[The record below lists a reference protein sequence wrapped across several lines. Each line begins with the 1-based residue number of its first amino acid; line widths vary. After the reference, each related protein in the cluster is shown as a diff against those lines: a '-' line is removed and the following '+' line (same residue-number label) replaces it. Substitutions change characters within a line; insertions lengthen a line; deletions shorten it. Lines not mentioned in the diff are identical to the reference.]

1 MIHIAMLFKKSIA
14 SIVSTAIKIFFI
26 WLVLQFIAHTFV
38 TYTIWRE
45 NVLWNIVRMWKEIWI
60 IGALSVIIST
70 LYHQSAK
77 LQIFWKE
84 FPLKKYS
91 IIFSIT
97 TIFILFLWTLLTD
110 SGLITTV
117 MSLRYSMTGFAL
129 FIIWFVLAVF
139 FIKDSSI
146 SREKWYIQAIKYML
160 IGWLIWR
167 WLVYFLPAFIELFGY
182 NKRIFEWQVGQQPPA
197 VYYSNITEWM
207 VRNQFLFERPIHRWM
222 FLVMFWPLFFLVA
235 IKNKWLQ
242 TQILRWSIYGL
253 NILSTLS
260 RAAWLAWIIQTAI
273 ILLIMNTQNMK
284 KLILYGFLPW
294 LVLLAGFT
302 YRAKDDIINRSFSN
316 LGHIKHTLTAIQKVS
331 QKPII
336 GRWPGIAWPASH
348 HRKDIQNYNPENQY
362 LQIRL
367 EYGVIGFWG
376 WMYLYLWLQIL
387 GYRSYRKLQHD
398 KLTKEQR
405 YRSRVIITLAIG
417 LFWLSIEWFFL
428 HSFVD
433 RMIVYPSM
441 LLFWICFAI
450 YYKHFHHEYKTQREQ

>member
-1 MIHIAMLFKKSIA
+1 MLSKKNIA

-26 WLVLQFIAHTFV
+26 GLLLQFIAHTFV
-38 TYTIWRE
+38 TYALGQDNTFWTIIRA
-45 NVLWNIVRMWKEIWI
+45 WKELWI
-60 IGALSVIIST
+60 IGAIAIIGSA
-70 LYHQSAK
+70 LYHQFDK
-77 LQIFWKE
+77 IKTFRE
-84 FPLKKYS
+84 HFPLKKYS
-91 IIFSIT
+91 IIFVLT
-97 TIFILFLWTLLTD
+97 AAFILFVGTALTN
-110 SGLITTV
+110 SGLTTTI
-117 MSLRYSMTGFAL
+117 MSLRYSMTWFAL
-129 FIIWFVLAVF
+129 FIIGFILAVF
-139 FIKDSSI
+139 FIKENSI
-146 SREKWYIQAIKYML
+146 SREKRYIKVIKYLL
-160 IGWLIWR
+160 IGWLVWR

-182 NKRIFEWQVGQQPPA
+182 NKRVFEWQVGQQPPA
-197 VYYSNITEWM
+197 VYYSNITQWM

-222 FLVMFWPLFFLVA
+222 FLVMFWPLFFLLA
-235 IKNKWLQ
+235 IKNKERQ
-242 TQILRWSIYGL
+242 TQMIWWSIYGL

-260 RAAWLAWIIQTAI
+260 RAAWIAWIIQTAI

-284 KLILYGFLPW
+284 KLILYGFLPG

-331 QKPII
+331 QKPVI

-367 EYGVIGFWG
+367 EYGIIGFAG
-376 WMYLYLWLQIL
+376 RMYLYLWLQIL

-405 YRSRVIITLAIG
+405 YRSWVIITLAIG
-417 LFWLSIEWFFL
+417 LFGLSIEWFFL

-441 LLFWICFAI
+441 LLFGICFAI

>member
-167 WLVYFLPAFIELFGY
+167 WLVYFLPAFIELFG
-182 NKRIFEWQVGQQPPA
+182 
-197 VYYSNITEWM
+197 
-207 VRNQFLFERPIHRWM
+207 
-222 FLVMFWPLFFLVA
+222 
-235 IKNKWLQ
+235 
-242 TQILRWSIYGL
+242 
-253 NILSTLS
+253 
-260 RAAWLAWIIQTAI
+260 
-273 ILLIMNTQNMK
+273 
-284 KLILYGFLPW
+284 
-294 LVLLAGFT
+294 
-302 YRAKDDIINRSFSN
+302 
-316 LGHIKHTLTAIQKVS
+316 
-331 QKPII
+331 
-336 GRWPGIAWPASH
+336 
-348 HRKDIQNYNPENQY
+348 
-362 LQIRL
+362 
-367 EYGVIGFWG
+367 
-376 WMYLYLWLQIL
+376 
-387 GYRSYRKLQHD
+387 
-398 KLTKEQR
+398 
-405 YRSRVIITLAIG
+405 
-417 LFWLSIEWFFL
+417 
-428 HSFVD
+428 
-433 RMIVYPSM
+433 
-441 LLFWICFAI
+441 
-450 YYKHFHHEYKTQREQ
+450 

>member
-1 MIHIAMLFKKSIA
+1 MSFKKNIA

-26 WLVLQFIAHTFV
+26 GLVLQFIAHTFV
-38 TYTIWRE
+38 TYTIGRDNSFWK
-45 NVLWNIVRMWKEIWI
+45 IVRMRKELWI
-60 IGALSVIIST
+60 LGAAAVIASV
-70 LYHQSAK
+70 LYHQSIK
-77 LQIFWKE
+77 LQLFWKE
-84 FPLKKYS
+84 FPLKKYT
-91 IIFSIT
+91 IILAIT
-97 TIFILFLWTLLTD
+97 IIFILFLWAALTN
-110 SGLITTV
+110 SGITTTI
-117 MSLRYSMTGFAL
+117 MSLRYSMTGFVL
-129 FIIWFVLAVF
+129 FIIGFVLAVF
-139 FIKDSSI
+139 FVKDTSI
-146 SREKWYIQAIKYML
+146 AREKRYVKAIKYML

-182 NKRIFEWQVGQQPPA
+182 NKRTFEWQVGQQPPA

-242 TQILRWSIYGL
+242 SQIVWWSIYWL
-253 NILSTLS
+253 NVLSTLS

-273 ILLIMNTQNMK
+273 ILLIMQTQNMR

-294 LVLLAGFT
+294 LVLLLGFT

-336 GRWPGIAWPASH
+336 GRGPGIAGPASH

-367 EYGVIGFWG
+367 EYGIIGFVW
-376 WMYLYLWLQIL
+376 WMYLYLRLQIL
-387 GYRSYRKLQHD
+387 GYRSYRKLQQERI
-398 KLTKEQR
+398 TKDQR
-405 YRSRVIITLAIG
+405 YRSRVIIALAIG
-417 LFWLSIEWFFL
+417 LFGLSIEWFFL

-441 LLFWICFAI
+441 LLFGLCFAI
-450 YYKHFHHEYKTQREQ
+450 YYKHFHHEYKRQREQ

>member
-1 MIHIAMLFKKSIA
+1 MFTKKNISSII
-14 SIVSTAIKIFFI
+14 SSAIKVFFI
-26 WLVLQFIAHTFV
+26 GLLIQFITHTFV
-38 TYTIWRE
+38 TYTLGRD
-45 NVLWNIVRMWKEIWI
+45 NIFWTIIRGWKEIWI
-60 IGALSVIIST
+60 IAAIAIITST
-70 LYHQSAK
+70 LYHQSQK
-77 LQIFWKE
+77 IQLFREQ

-91 IIFSIT
+91 IVFIVSI
-97 TIFILFLWTLLTD
+97 IFILFVWTTLTN
-110 SGLITTV
+110 SGFTTTI
-117 MSLRYSMTGFAL
+117 MSLRYSMTWFAL
-129 FIIWFVLAVF
+129 FIIWFILAVF
-139 FIKDSSI
+139 FIKEKNI
-146 SREKWYIQAIKYML
+146 SREKRYIKTIKYLL

-182 NKRIFEWQVGQQPPA
+182 NKRVFEWQVWQQPPA
-197 VYYSNITEWM
+197 VYYSNITQWM

-235 IKNKWLQ
+235 IKNKSRQ
-242 TQILRWSIYGL
+242 SQILRWSIYGL

-273 ILLIMNTQNMK
+273 ILLIMNTQNIK
-284 KLILYGFLPW
+284 KLILYWFLPW
-294 LVLLAGFT
+294 LVFLAWFT
-302 YRAKDDIINRSFSN
+302 YRAKDDIVNRSFSN

-348 HRKDIQNYNPENQY
+348 HRKDIPNYNPENQY

-367 EYGVIGFWG
+367 EYGIIGFAG
-376 WMYLYLWLQIL
+376 WMYLYLWLHIL

-405 YRSRVIITLAIG
+405 YRSRVIIALSIG
-417 LFWLSIEWFFL
+417 LLWLSIEGFFL

-441 LLFWICFAI
+441 LLFGICFAT
-450 YYKHFHHEYKTQREQ
+450 YYKHFHHEYRSQREQ

>member
-1 MIHIAMLFKKSIA
+1 MLTKKNITSL
-14 SIVSTAIKIFFI
+14 VSTSIKIFFI
-26 WLVLQFIAHTFV
+26 GLIIQFIAHTFV
-38 TYTIWRE
+38 TYTLGWDNIF
-45 NVLWNIVRMWKEIWI
+45 WNIVRMRKELWIVWAIVI
-60 IGALSVIIST
+60 IGSVLYNQST
-70 LYHQSAK
+70 K
-77 LQIFWKE
+77 LQLFWQQ

-91 IIFSIT
+91 IILIT
-97 TIFILFLWTLLTD
+97 TIAFVLLIGTAFTN
-110 SGLITTV
+110 SGFITTI
-117 MSLRYSMTGFAL
+117 MSLRYSMTGFIL
-129 FIIWFVLAVF
+129 FIIGFIVAIFFV
-139 FIKDSSI
+139 KDTSI
-146 SREKWYIQAIKYML
+146 SWEKRYIKAIKYML

-167 WLVYFLPAFIELFGY
+167 WLAYFLPAFIELFGY
-182 NKRIFEWQVGQQPPA
+182 NKRVFEWQVGQQPPA
-197 VYYSNITEWM
+197 VYYSNITQWM
-207 VRNQFLFERPIHRWM
+207 VRNQFLFERPIHRGM

-235 IKNKWLQ
+235 IRNKWRQSQL
-242 TQILRWSIYGL
+242 IRGSIYGL

-260 RAAWLAWIIQTAI
+260 RAAWLAWIMQTAI
-273 ILLIMNTQNMK
+273 ILLIMHTQNIK

-294 LVLLAGFT
+294 LIFLLGFT

-336 GRWPGIAWPASH
+336 GRGPGIAGPASH

-367 EYGVIGFWG
+367 EYGLIGFAW

-405 YRSRVIITLAIG
+405 YRSRVIIAFAIG
-417 LFWLSIEWFFL
+417 LLGLSIEWFFL

-441 LLFWICFAI
+441 LLFGICFAI
-450 YYKHFHHEYKTQREQ
+450 YYKHFNHEYKTQREQ